1 MAARERRYGRR
12 GRGGVRLLLIVAVL
26 CVAALLIMSR
36 VFTLKEIVVRGN
48 EAYSDAEIAALS
60 GLILGE
66 DTLKIEKSRI
76 KGNFSRNHYVELI
89 EMDILYPDRVLLTV
103 RERQP
108 RAAVNCAGVILVIDA
123 EGVILERMASMP
135 AGDLITV
142 SMNVSLSAQGRSIKS
157 TKSGELEAMKLI
169 LAGLDAQGMTG
180 LVSEINVRDRFNL
193 YMVSNTGVQ
202 IILGEKDD
210 LDDKLV
216 LARLVLEKLTEEGVM
231 SGVLDVSTGKN
242 AVYADR

>member
-1 MAARERRYGRR
+1 MAARGRRYGRR
-12 GRGGVRLLLIVAVL
+12 GRGGVRFLLIVAVL
-26 CVAALLIMSR
+26 CVAALLIKSR
-36 VFTLKEIVVRGN
+36 VFTLREIVVQGN
-48 EAYSDAEIAALS
+48 EAWSDAEIAALS

-76 KGNFSRNHYVELI
+76 KGNFLRNHYVELI

-142 SMNVSLSAQGRSIKS
+142 SMNASLSAQGRTIESS
-157 TKSGELEAMKLI
+157 KSGELDLSE
-169 LAGLDAQGMTG
+169 LDAQGMSG

-210 LDDKLV
+210 MADKLV

-231 SGVLDVSTGKN
+231 SGVLDVSTGQN

>member
-1 MAARERRYGRR
+1 MAAGERRYARR
-12 GRGGVRLLLIVAVL
+12 GRGGARFLMLVAAL
-26 CVAALLIMSR
+26 CVAALLIKSR
-36 VFTLKEIVVRGN
+36 VFTLQEIVVQGN
-48 EAYSDAEIAALS
+48 EAFSDAEIAALS

-76 KGNFSRNHYVELI
+76 KGNFS
-89 EMDILYPDRVLLTV
+89 LLKV
-103 RERQP
+103 RERRP
-108 RAAVNCAGVILVIDA
+108 RAAVNCAGVILVIDE
-123 EGVILERMASMP
+123 EGVILERLASMP

-142 SMNVSLSAQGRSIKS
+142 SMNVSLSAQGRTIESS
-157 TKSGELEAMKLI
+157 RSGELEAMKLI
-169 LAGLDAQGMTG
+169 LAGLDAQGMAG
-180 LVSEINVRDRFNL
+180 LISEINVRDRFNL
-193 YMVSNTGVQ
+193 YMVSDTGVQ

-216 LARLVLEKLTEEGVM
+216 LARRVLEKLTEEGVM

>member
-12 GRGGVRLLLIVAVL
+12 GRGGVRFLLIVAVL
-26 CVAALLIMSR
+26 CVAALLIKSR

-76 KGNFSRNHYVELI
+76 KGNFSRNHYVEVI